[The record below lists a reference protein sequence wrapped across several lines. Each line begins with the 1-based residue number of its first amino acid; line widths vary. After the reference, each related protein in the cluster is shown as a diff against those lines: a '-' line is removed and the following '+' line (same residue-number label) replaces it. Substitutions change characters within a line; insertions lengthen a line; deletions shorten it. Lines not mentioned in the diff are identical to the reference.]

1 MVNHTSVLRPGE
13 PPEPAR
19 PVPVFWKA
27 AGSRLLVDRLTR
39 RLVTLG
45 GVLTPI
51 GSILAILFV
60 IAADVYPLFKQPKA
74 TRLRD
79 TVPAGIAAPLAL
91 GVDEYR
97 EVAFLV
103 TPRGIRFIDMKG
115 GTLSSTPALLAW
127 RARRSR
133 QPLPSAVG
141 PSPWVSPT
149 DARFPSRSGSVSPT
163 RTGSAS

>member
-45 GVLTPI
+45 GVLII

-60 IAADVYPLFKQPKA
+60 IAAEVYPLFKQPKA
-74 TRLRD
+74 TRRSRYRAGRHCGAVRSRGRRVPRSRLSCDAPGNSLHRHEGRD
-79 TVPAGIAAPLAL
+79 PAKHPA
-91 GVDEYR
+91 
-97 EVAFLV
+97 V
-103 TPRGIRFIDMKG
+103 TWRGGRDDHG
-115 GTLSSTPALLAW
+115 NLSSRPWGL
-127 RARRSR
+127 RR
-133 QPLPSAVG
+133 G
-141 PSPWVSPT
+141 PFRRT
-149 DARFPSRSGSVSPT
+149 CRSHRGQVQLSPT
-163 RTGSAS
+163 RTGSVS